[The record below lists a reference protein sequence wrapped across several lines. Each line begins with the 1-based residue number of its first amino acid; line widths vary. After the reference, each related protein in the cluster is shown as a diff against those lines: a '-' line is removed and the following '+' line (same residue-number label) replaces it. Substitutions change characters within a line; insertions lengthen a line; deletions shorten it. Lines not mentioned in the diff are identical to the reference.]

1 MSGNLNLYV
10 EDLDFVPPKEESVL
24 IWFTKVCENKDFQ
37 LGELNLIFC
46 SDSYLLEI
54 NQKYLKHDYY
64 TDIITFDYTD
74 NQGVSGDLFISVE
87 RVKENAQKLKVSFEE
102 ELDRVMVHGLLHL
115 IGYKD
120 NTKSKQAEIRA
131 QEDFCLTLRSQI

>member
-1 MSGNLNLYV
+1 MSGSLNLYV
-10 EDLDFVPPKEESVL
+10 EDLDFVPPKEESIL
-24 IWFTKVCENKDFQ
+24 IWFTKVCENKNFQ

-54 NQKYLKHDYY
+54 NQKYLNHDYY
-64 TDIITFDYTD
+64 TDIITFDYVE
-74 NQGVSGDLFISVE
+74 NQCVSGDLFISVE

-120 NTKSKQAEIRA
+120 NNESKQAEIRA
-131 QEDFCLTLRSQI
+131 QEDFCLTLRPQI